1 MENGLAWAAVGAATG
16 AVMCSIGFATF
27 WMNMQ
32 RQITEAKTEASAA
45 GLRGVQA
52 NLKIDGLQAELSTFQ
67 RYAEKEFVNHD
78 DLKEH
83 VVRHEAQFDNLRED
97 LRGIT
102 TRLDRLLE
110 SRLPAPAHPA
120 K

>member
-1 MENGLAWAAVGAATG
+1 MDSLAWAAVGAGAG
-16 AVMCSIGFATF
+16 AVMCSLGFATF

-32 RQITEAKTEASAA
+32 RQITEAKSEANAA

-52 NLKIDGLQAELSTFQ
+52 NLKIDGIVTDLSSYKL
-67 RYAEKEFVNHD
+67 YAQKEFVNHD

-83 VVRHEAQFDNLRED
+83 VERHEAQFDNLRED
-97 LRGIT
+97 LKGIT

-110 SRLPAPAHPA
+110 SRIPTTGGT

>member
-1 MENGLAWAAVGAATG
+1 MDNGLAWAAVGAAFG
-16 AVMCSIGFATF
+16 AVGCAIGFATF

-52 NLKIDGLQAELSTFQ
+52 NLKIDTMQTHLSDFKV
-67 RYAEKEFVNHD
+67 YAEKEFVNHD
-78 DLKEH
+78 DLKEL
-83 VVRHEAQFDNLRED
+83 VGRHEAQFDNLRED
-97 LRGIT
+97 LKGIT

-110 SRLPAPAHPA
+110 SRIPPGAHA
-120 K
+120 

>member
-1 MENGLAWAAVGAATG
+1 MSDAMFWGMVGAGGSAIG
-16 AVMCSIGFATF
+16 CSIAFATF

-52 NLKIDGLQAELSTFQ
+52 NLKIDGLQSELSTFQ
-67 RYAEKEFVNHD
+67 RYAEREFVNHD

-83 VVRHEAQFDNLRED
+83 AIRHEAQFDDLRED
-97 LRGIT
+97 LKGIT

-110 SRLPAPAHPA
+110 SRFPAPHT
-120 K
+120 

>member
-1 MENGLAWAAVGAATG
+1 MDSLAYAAIGAGFG
-16 AVMCSIGFATF
+16 AIGCSIGFATF

-32 RQITEAKTEASAA
+32 RQITEAKTDASAA

-52 NLKIDGLQAELSTFQ
+52 NLKIDNLQNEISTFKI
-67 RYAEKEFVNHD
+67 YAEREFVNHD

-97 LRGIT
+97 LKGIT
-102 TRLDRLLE
+102 SRLDRLLE
-110 SRLPAPAHPA
+110 SRIPASPT

>member
-1 MENGLAWAAVGAATG
+1 MSDALAWAAVGAGIGLVT
-16 AVMCSIGFATF
+16 CSIGFATF

-32 RQITEAKTEASAA
+32 RQITEAKTDASAA

-52 NLKIDGLQAELSTFQ
+52 NLKIDNLQNEISTFKI
-67 RYAEKEFVNHD
+67 YAEREFVNHD

-97 LRGIT
+97 LKGIT
-102 TRLDRLLE
+102 SRLDRLLE
-110 SRLPAPAHPA
+110 SRILASPT